1 MGAIGLGERLR
12 HLREKEG
19 ISLSEVARRAQVSK
33 AYVSQLERGGST
45 EPSYS
50 VVTRLATALGTT
62 VEELT
67 GQSVVWDP
75 SEHEAIPGSLRTFA
89 QRSGVPDVDV
99 SMLAK
104 IHFRGKRP
112 RDPEDWAHLYET
124 IKRTI
129 R

>member
-1 MGAIGLGERLR
+1 MATNQFGQRLR
-12 HLREKEG
+12 ERREAEG

-50 VVTRLATALGTT
+50 VVARLATALGTT
-62 VEELT
+62 MEDLM
-67 GQSVVWDP
+67 GQPVVWDTT
-75 SEHEAIPGSLRTFA
+75 EHEPIPASLRTFA

-99 SMLAK
+99 SMLAR

-124 IKRTI
+124 IRRTI

>member
-1 MGAIGLGERLR
+1 MGAQGLGDRLR
-12 HLREKEG
+12 HLREQEG

-50 VVTRLATALGTT
+50 VMARLATALATT
-62 VEELT
+62 VENLT
-67 GQSVVWDP
+67 GQPVVWDP
-75 SEHEAIPGSLRTFA
+75 TDHEAIPASLRAFA
-89 QRSGVPDVDV
+89 QRSGVPAVDV

>member
-1 MGAIGLGERLR
+1 MESEGLGKRLR
-12 HLREKEG
+12 RLREAEG
-19 ISLSEVARRAQVSK
+19 ISLSEVARRAKVSK
-33 AYVSQLERGGST
+33 AYVSQLERGGSSD
-45 EPSYS
+45 PSYS
-50 VVTRLATALGTT
+50 VIARLATALGTT
-62 VEELT
+62 VEHLT

-75 SEHEAIPGSLRTFA
+75 TEHEAIPASLHAFA
-89 QRSGVPDVDV
+89 KRAGVPEVDV

-112 RDPEDWAHLYET
+112 RHPDDWAHLYET